1 MACAKKYFD
10 RVGSSPTFPVGVAYS
25 PYNKLENVS
34 IVGEQ
39 KKMTNPILIKDLN
52 WQLKEYRDILT
63 DIIKLSARSDDQ
75 ANSAKNL
82 LFQLFYNTEWMIQ
95 MYAGNYEEKP
105 YGDSED
111 LSFKEGRVSQN
122 IIKYIMDNFKGIPNT
137 KDSLNKLNNK
147 EKEFLNPFEDLLSIA
162 HKMIRAVV
170 DYSDSHADNKVL
182 DRTDVSPMGIL
193 YFIDELK
200 KRTNYAME
208 KEMY

>member
-1 MACAKKYFD
+1 MRVLGTCS
-10 RVGSSPTFPVGVAYS
+10 VGSSPAILMCGVAYS

-34 IVGEQ
+34 IVGKQ
-39 KKMTNPILIKDLN
+39 KMTNPILIQDLSC
-52 WQLKEYRDILT
+52 QLKEYRDNLT

-82 LFQLFYNTEWMIQ
+82 LFQLFYQTEWMIQ

-111 LSFKEGRVSQN
+111 LSFKEGKVSQN

-137 KDSLNKLNNK
+137 KDNLNKLTNK

-182 DRTDVSPMGIL
+182 DRADVSPMGIL

>member
-1 MACAKKYFD
+1 
-10 RVGSSPTFPVGVAYS
+10 
-25 PYNKLENVS
+25 
-34 IVGEQ
+34 
-39 KKMTNPILIKDLN
+39 MTNPILIKELSF
-52 WQLKEYRDILT
+52 QLKEYRDILT

-111 LSFKEGRVSQN
+111 LSFKEGKVSQN
-122 IIKYIMDNFKGIPNT
+122 IIKYIMDNFKGIPIT
-137 KDSLNKLNNK
+137 EDSLNKLTNK
-147 EKEFLNPFEDLLSIA
+147 EKEFLNPFEDLISIS
-162 HKMIRAVV
+162 HRMIRAVV
-170 DYSDSHADNKVL
+170 DYSDSYANSKVL

-200 KRTNYAME
+200 KRTTYAIE
-208 KEMY
+208 KEVY

>member
-1 MACAKKYFD
+1 
-10 RVGSSPTFPVGVAYS
+10 
-25 PYNKLENVS
+25 
-34 IVGEQ
+34 
-39 KKMTNPILIKDLN
+39 MTNPILIKDLN

>member
-1 MACAKKYFD
+1 
-10 RVGSSPTFPVGVAYS
+10 
-25 PYNKLENVS
+25 
-34 IVGEQ
+34 
-39 KKMTNPILIKDLN
+39 MTNPILIKELSF
-52 WQLKEYRDILT
+52 QLKEYRDNLT

-82 LFQLFYNTEWMIQ
+82 LFQLFYHTEWMIQ

-111 LSFKEGRVSQN
+111 LSFKEGKVSQN
-122 IIKYIMDNFKGIPNT
+122 IVKYIMDNFKGISRT
-137 KDSLNKLNNK
+137 KDNLDKLTNK
-147 EKEFLNPFEDLLSIA
+147 EKEFLNPFEDLLSIT

-182 DRTDVSPMGIL
+182 DGTDVSPMGIL

-200 KRTNYAME
+200 KRTSYASQ
-208 KEMY
+208 KEVY

>member
-1 MACAKKYFD
+1 
-10 RVGSSPTFPVGVAYS
+10 
-25 PYNKLENVS
+25 
-34 IVGEQ
+34 
-39 KKMTNPILIKDLN
+39 MTNPNPILIKDLN
-52 WQLKEYRDILT
+52 WQLKEYRDTLT

-137 KDSLNKLNNK
+137 KDSLNKLTNK

-170 DYSDSHADNKVL
+170 NYSDSHADNKAL
-182 DRTDVSPMGIL
+182 GRTDVSPMGIL
-193 YFIDELK
+193 YFIDKLK
-200 KRTNYAME
+200 ERTICAIE
-208 KEMY
+208 KEVY

>member
-1 MACAKKYFD
+1 
-10 RVGSSPTFPVGVAYS
+10 
-25 PYNKLENVS
+25 
-34 IVGEQ
+34 
-39 KKMTNPILIKDLN
+39 MTNPILIKDLS
-52 WQLKEYRDILT
+52 WQLKEYRDNLT

-82 LFQLFYNTEWMIQ
+82 LFQIFYHTEWMIQ

-111 LSFKEGRVSQN
+111 LSFEEDRVSKN

-137 KDSLNKLNNK
+137 EDSLSKLTNK
-147 EKEFLNPFEDLLSIA
+147 EKEFLNPFEDLVSIT
-162 HKMIRAVV
+162 HRMIKAVV
-170 DYSDSHADNKVL
+170 DYSDSHADSKVL

-200 KRTNYAME
+200 KRTSYAME

>member
-1 MACAKKYFD
+1 
-10 RVGSSPTFPVGVAYS
+10 
-25 PYNKLENVS
+25 
-34 IVGEQ
+34 
-39 KKMTNPILIKDLN
+39 MTNPILIKELSF
-52 WQLKEYRDILT
+52 QLREYRDILT

-137 KDSLNKLNNK
+137 KDSLNKLTNK

-170 DYSDSHADNKVL
+170 DYSDSHADNTVL

-208 KEMY
+208 KEVY